1 MNVPN
6 WDGKLINY
14 QEHAAFFK
22 ECFENRAFELKRIFR
37 ASEHDFTIAKFHELC
52 DNKGPTLFV
61 GKSEQHNKI
70 FGGFISVS
78 WNNDRN
84 GNYETD
90 PTAFLF

>member
-1 MNVPN
+1 MNIPN

-14 QEHAAFFK
+14 QEHADFFK

-37 ASEHDFTIAKFHELC
+37 ASEHEFAIAKFHELC
-52 DNKGPTLFV
+52 DNKGATLIV
-61 GKSEQHNKI
+61 GKSEQHEKT

-78 WNNDRN
+78 WNKDRS
-84 GNYETD
+84 GNLETD

>member
-1 MNVPN
+1 MPN

-37 ASEHDFTIAKFHELC
+37 ASENEFSIAKFHELC
-52 DNKGPTLFV
+52 DNTGATLFV
-61 GKSEQHNKI
+61 GKSEQYEKT
-70 FGGFISVS
+70 FGGFTSV
-78 WNNDRN
+78 NLNKDRHCTW
-84 GNYETD
+84 ETD